1 VSGKITINVE
11 LVKSLLDD
19 RSWTW
24 ADLARE
30 MGMAKSTV
38 IRVKSGQ
45 TSPSADFVFALLD
58 VFEGHTRE
66 ELFVPRDAAA

>member
-1 VSGKITINVE
+1 MTIDAGR
-11 LVKSLLDD
+11 VKELLDE
-19 RSWTW
+19 RHWTW

-45 TSPSADFVFALLD
+45 TSPGADFVFALIG
-58 VFEGHTRE
+58 VFPEYRD
-66 ELFVPRDAAA
+66 ELFLPRNRAA

>member
-1 VSGKITINVE
+1 MSGKITINVE

-24 ADLARE
+24 ADLARQ

-38 IRVKSGQ
+38 IRVKAGQ
-45 TSPSADFVFALLD
+45 TSPGTDFVFRLLD
-58 VFEGHTRE
+58 VFPDHDRD
-66 ELFVPRDAAA
+66 ELFVPRDQAA

>member
-1 VSGKITINVE
+1 MDGKMAVNGE

-30 MGMAKSTV
+30 MDMAKSTV

-45 TSPSADFVFALLD
+45 TSPGTDFVFRLLD
-58 VFEGHTRE
+58 VFPEHSRD
-66 ELFVPRDAAA
+66 ELFVPRDQAA